1 MKKEK
6 TESSPWQSK
15 GSAERAL
22 KEQKEGESLQRL
34 PSTLRLSPQKHL
46 KI

>member
-22 KEQKEGESLQRL
+22 KEQKEGES
-34 PSTLRLSPQKHL
+34 TEAAKHTQAFTS
-46 KI
+46 KTS